1 MTIPN
6 IASFPV
12 LLIDDEPQI
21 LKSFSIMLKSSGVKD
36 VLTCEDS
43 REVMGILERR
53 EIAVIVMDLSMP
65 HIPGTELLNRISQ
78 SYPHV
83 PVIIMTARNEIETA
97 VGCMQTGAFDY
108 LVKPVEI
115 SRFEA
120 SVKRALELRAL
131 KSEVSSLKRYLLDGR
146 LENEGFFSEIVT
158 VSKAMRAIFQYL
170 EVVAETQQPVL
181 ITGET
186 GVGKELFARA
196 AHRISARNGEFVAVN
211 VAGLDDTMFS
221 DTLFG
226 HKKGAYTGADDARD
240 GLIARASGGTLFLD
254 EIGDTSE
261 TSQVKLLR
269 LLQEQKYYPL
279 GSDIAKNSD
288 VRVVVAAN
296 QDLFALIS
304 IGKFRKDLYYRL
316 RAHQI
321 HIPPLRER
329 PEDIPV
335 LLNHFIVRAS
345 AAMKKKKPFV
355 PPELVMLLSL
365 YHFPGNVRELEGMV
379 VDAVARHKSGILSLD
394 SFKNV
399 IGVERAAMKAAGDL
413 VASDAHAPY
422 PFPALT
428 PASARA
434 QGHAYSL
441 PNPGAKGAAIPTL
454 KEAEGYL
461 VSKAMEMSNGNQGI
475 AAEFLGISRQALN
488 KRLNKTTPL
497 KSSKKP

>member
-1 MTIPN
+1 MTLPN
-6 IASFPV
+6 IATLPV
-12 LLIDDEPQI
+12 LLVDDEPQI

-43 REVMGILERR
+43 REVLAILESR
-53 EIAVIVMDLSMP
+53 EIAVVVMDLSMP
-65 HIPGTELLNRISQ
+65 HIPGAELLNRISQ
-78 SYPHV
+78 SYPQV

-146 LENEGFFSEIVT
+146 LDNEGSFSEIVT

-170 EVVAETQQPVL
+170 EVVAETQQPIL

-186 GVGKELFARA
+186 GVGKELLARA
-196 AHRISARNGEFVAVN
+196 AHKISGRSGEFVAVN
-211 VAGLDDTMFS
+211 VAGLDDAMFS

-226 HKKGAYTGADDARD
+226 HKKGAYTGADAARD
-240 GLIARASGGTLFLD
+240 GLIALASGGTLFLD

-261 TSQVKLLR
+261 TSQIKLLR
-269 LLQEQKYYPL
+269 LLQEQRYYPL
-279 GSDIAKNSD
+279 GSDIAKGSD
-288 VRVVVAAN
+288 VRVVVATN
-296 QDLFALIS
+296 RDLPGLMS
-304 IGKFRKDLYYRL
+304 SERGRFRKDLYYRL

-335 LLNHFIVRAS
+335 LLNHFIAKAA
-345 AAMKKKKPFV
+345 AAMKKKKPFA

-379 VDAVARHKSGILSLD
+379 VDAVARHKSGILSLE

-399 IGVERAAMKAAGDL
+399 IGLERASMKDNAGSLAAGDG
-413 VASDAHAPY
+413 HEPY
-422 PFPALT
+422 P
-428 PASARA
+428 S
-434 QGHAYSL
+434 
-441 PNPGAKGAAIPTL
+441 NPGANGAVIPTL
-454 KEAEGYL
+454 KEAEVYL

-475 AAEFLGISRQALN
+475 AAALLGISRQALN
-488 KRLNKTTPL
+488 KRLNKATPL